1 MGKWYQK
8 NKTQLEGLT
17 VGTFGVVSKSG
28 SPGHCPCPLR
38 PVRMGSIRVTHP
50 KRRNN
55 DKAKRREHLEK
66 FNNEKKREMYI

>member
-28 SPGHCPCPLR
+28 SPGHCR
-38 PVRMGSIRVTHP
+38 VRLGLCAWDLFGSHTRKEETMTKQKDENI
-50 KRRNN
+50 
-55 DKAKRREHLEK
+55 
-66 FNNEKKREMYI
+66 